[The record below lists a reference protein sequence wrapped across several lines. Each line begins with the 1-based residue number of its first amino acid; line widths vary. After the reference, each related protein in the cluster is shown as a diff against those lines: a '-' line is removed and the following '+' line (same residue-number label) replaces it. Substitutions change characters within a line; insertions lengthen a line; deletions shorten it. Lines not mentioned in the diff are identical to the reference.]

1 MPLIWLIVIVLA
13 IAVAGYVLGRSRV
26 MAATGGDSRK
36 LHSLPSYYGYNVAL
50 KVVLPSFFLL
60 LVWLLVQPV
69 IVNGTVAADI
79 PQSAIPEGSSRDLI
93 MSEVRRT
100 AEGLDNAV
108 AQGIMTEDFA
118 TNARSDLNDVTQRL
132 KDAGQIVT
140 AQVTQPILQAAQR
153 YRIMNDTG
161 NLILSLLVIL
171 VAAAGAAWSLREMRP
186 EFRARNVVERVVKGV
201 LVAAASVAI
210 LTTLGIVLS
219 LAASVAILTTLGIVL
234 SLVFNTIEFFRLYPA
249 GDFFFGTAWSPSFT
263 GRGGSSEL
271 GVLPLLWGT
280 FYISIVALLVAVPVG
295 LFAAI
300 YLSEYASPRVRSFA
314 KPMLEVLAGIPT
326 IVYGLFALLTVGP
339 LLVAVFGKDGLGWM
353 QAGTAVMTAGLVMGV
368 MLIPFVSSLS
378 DDIINA
384 VPQAMRD
391 GSYGLGATK
400 SETIRQ
406 VVLPAA
412 LPGIVGAIL
421 LAASRAIGETMIVVL
436 GAGAAARLSLN
447 PFEAMT
453 TVTAKIVS
461 QLTGDADFASPEAL
475 VAFALGMT
483 LFVITLGLNI
493 FALYIVRKYR
503 EQYE

>member
-1 MPLIWLIVIVLA
+1 MPIFWLILIVLA
-13 IAVAGYVLGRSRV
+13 IAVAGY
-26 MAATGGDSRK
+26 AAARMRAMKSAGGDGRR
-36 LHSLPSYYGYNVAL
+36 LHSLPGYYGYNAVL
-50 KVVLPSFFLL
+50 KTVVPAFLL
-60 LVWLLVQPV
+60 MILWLLVQPLV
-69 IVNGTVAADI
+69 VNNSVSGMIPAEAAQTSGS
-79 PQSAIPEGSSRDLI
+79 QSLV
-93 MSEVRRT
+93 MSEIRRLSD
-100 AEGLDNAV
+100 GLDAV
-108 AQGIMTEDFA
+108 TAMGLISEEA
-118 TNARSDLNDVTQRL
+118 ARDPDADPAAIGQQLR
-132 KDAGQIVT
+132 DAGQIVT
-140 AQVTQPILQAAQR
+140 SEVTTPILNAAQR
-153 YRIMNDTG
+153 YRGLNATG
-161 NLILSLLVIL
+161 TLAMTVAVIL
-171 VAAAGAAWSLREMRP
+171 VALAGAALALRETAP
-186 EFRARNVVERVVKGV
+186 AFRARNTVEQGVKALLIG
-201 LVAAASVAI
+201 AASIAI
-210 LTTLGIVLS
+210 LTTV
-219 LAASVAILTTLGIVL
+219 GIVL

-249 GDFFFGTAWSPSFT
+249 TEFFFGTQWAPSFS
-263 GRGGSSEL
+263 GRGGASEL
-271 GVLPLLWGT
+271 GILSLLWGT
-280 FYISIVALLVAVPVG
+280 FYISIVALAVAVPIG
-295 LFAAI
+295 LFAAV
-300 YLSEYASPRVRSFA
+300 YLSEYASPRVRAFA

-339 LLVAVFGKDGLGWM
+339 LLLQVFGREGLGWM
-353 QAGTAVMTAGLVMGV
+353 QSGTAVMTAGLVMGI

-400 SETIRQ
+400 SETIKQ
-406 VVLPAA
+406 VILPAA

-483 LFVITLGLNI
+483 LFVITLGLNV

-503 EQYE
+503 EQYD

>member
-1 MPLIWLIVIVLA
+1 MPLFWLILIVLA
-13 IAVAGYVLGRSRV
+13 IATTGFLLGRQRALGS
-26 MAATGGDSRK
+26 AGGDNRQ
-36 LHSLPSYYGYNVAL
+36 LHSLPSYYGSNVAL
-50 KVVLPSFFLL
+50 KAAVPSLLLL
-60 LVWLLVQPV
+60 LVWLLAQPLY
-69 IVNGTVAADI
+69 VNSTVTGMIPDSAVADN
-79 PQSAIPEGSSRDLI
+79 SSRGLV
-93 MSEVRRT
+93 MSEVQRT

-108 AQGIMTEDFA
+108 AEGIMTEEFA
-118 TNARSDLNDVTQRL
+118 RDLRADISDVTQRL

-140 AQVTQPILQAAQR
+140 SEVTQPILNAAQR
-153 YRIMNDTG
+153 YRVMNATG
-161 NLILSLLVIL
+161 NLWMSIVVIALALVGCL
-171 VAAAGAAWSLREMRP
+171 WGLKETHFD
-186 EFRARNVVERVVKGV
+186 FRARNVVEHSIRAL
-201 LVAAASVAI
+201 LVGAASIAI
-210 LTTLGIVLS
+210 LTTV
-219 LAASVAILTTLGIVL
+219 GIVL

-249 GDFFFGTAWSPSFT
+249 WDFFTGLRWAPSFS

-280 FYISIVALLVAVPVG
+280 FYISIVALAVAVPIG
-295 LFAAI
+295 LFSAV
-300 YLSEYASPRVRSFA
+300 YLSEYASARVRSFA

-339 LLVAVFGKDGLGWM
+339 LLLSVFGRDGLGWM

-384 VPQAMRD
+384 VPQSMRD

-436 GAGAAARLSLN
+436 GAGAAAKLSLN

-483 LFVITLGLNI
+483 LFVITLCLNVL
-493 FALYIVRKYR
+493 ALYIVRKYR

>member
-1 MPLIWLIVIVLA
+1 MPILWLFLIVA
-13 IAVAGYVLGRSRV
+13 AVAVVGFVLGRSRA
-26 MAATGGDSRK
+26 MQSAGGDIRN
-36 LHSLPSYYGYNVAL
+36 LHSLPTFYGANVAL
-50 KVVLPSFFLL
+50 KVVVPAFGLL
-60 LVWLLVQPV
+60 LIWLLVQPLY
-69 IVNGTVAADI
+69 VNSQVSGMI
-79 PQSAIPEGSSRDLI
+79 PDSAIKEGSSRGLVLA
-93 MSEVRRT
+93 EVRRT
-100 AEGLDNAV
+100 ATGLDNAV
-108 AQGIMTEDFA
+108 AQGAITEDTA
-118 TNARSDLNDVTQRL
+118 RNARADFTDMTQRL
-132 KDAGQIVT
+132 KDAGQVVT
-140 AQVTQPILQAAQR
+140 SNITQTVLRGAQS
-153 YRIMNDTG
+153 YRIMNATG
-161 NLILSLLVIL
+161 YRIMAIAVIVVALI
-171 VAAAGAAWSLREMRP
+171 GAAVSWAQTNADY
-186 EFRARNVVERVVKGV
+186 RARNVVEQGIRVLLLG
-201 LVAAASVAI
+201 AASIAI
-210 LTTLGIVLS
+210 LTTI
-219 LAASVAILTTLGIVL
+219 GIVL
-234 SLVFNTIEFFRLYPA
+234 SLVFNTWEFFRLYPA
-249 GDFFFGTAWSPSFT
+249 SDFFFGLTWSPSFS
-263 GRGGSSEL
+263 GRGGASDL
-271 GVLPLLWGT
+271 GIIPLLWGT
-280 FYISIVALLVAVPVG
+280 LYISIVALLVAVPIG

-300 YLSEYASPRVRSFA
+300 YLSEYASPAVRAFA
-314 KPMLEVLAGIPT
+314 KPLLELLAGIPT

-339 LLVAVFGKDGLGWM
+339 LLLDVFGDNGLGWM
-353 QAGTAVMTAGLVMGV
+353 KAGTAVMTAGLVMGI

-391 GSYGLGATK
+391 GSYGLGATQ

-483 LFVITLGLNI
+483 LFIVTLGLNV

>member
-1 MPLIWLIVIVLA
+1 MPIFWLILIVLA
-13 IAVAGYVLGRSRV
+13 IAVVGYILGRARA
-26 MAATGGDSRK
+26 MRDAGGDIRK
-36 LHSLPSYYGYNVAL
+36 LHSLPSYYGANVAL
-50 KVVLPSFFLL
+50 KAAVPAFLL
-60 LVWLLVQPV
+60 MIVWLLVQPIYV
-69 IVNGTVAADI
+69 TSAVSGLIPDGEGT
-79 PQSAIPEGSSRDLI
+79 SRAEHGLV
-93 MSEVRRT
+93 MAEVRRT
-100 AEGLDNAV
+100 ADGLKNAV
-108 AQGIMTEDFA
+108 AGGAMSETVARDP
-118 TNARSDLNDVTQRL
+118 NADPDEVTQRL
-132 KDAGQIVT
+132 KDAGQIITSQITTPV
-140 AQVTQPILQAAQR
+140 LNAAQR
-153 YRIMNDTG
+153 YRDLNATG
-161 NLILSLLVIL
+161 GLLMTAGVLILSVIGML
-171 VAAAGAAWSLREMRP
+171 WGIRENRAD
-186 EFRARNVVERVVKGV
+186 FRARNVVERGV
-201 LVAAASVAI
+201 RALLIGAASIAI
-210 LTTLGIVLS
+210 LTTV
-219 LAASVAILTTLGIVL
+219 GIVL

-249 GDFFFGTAWSPSFT
+249 ADFFFGLNWAPSFS

-271 GVLPLLWGT
+271 GVVPLLWGT
-280 FYISIVALLVAVPVG
+280 FYISLVALLVAVPIG

-300 YLSEYASPRVRSFA
+300 YLSEYASPRMRAIA

-339 LLVAVFGKDGLGWM
+339 LLLSVFGKDGLGWM
-353 QAGTAVMTAGLVMGV
+353 QAGTAVMTAGLVMGI

-391 GSYGLGATK
+391 GSYGLGATQ
-400 SETIRQ
+400 SETIKQ

-483 LFVITLGLNI
+483 LFVLTLGLNVL
-493 FALYIVRKYR
+493 ALYIVRKYR